1 MSTVALEVIEDA
13 GQAASVLNPIRLQ
26 LLNELVEPDSA
37 AGLARR
43 LKLPRQAVTYH
54 VRQLEADG
62 LVTLVEERRRR
73 NCVERVVQ
81 ATART
86 YVISPGALGAL
97 AADPDQIDDRLSGT
111 YLIAVAARMIRDVAA
126 LQRLAE
132 EPEKRLTTLTI
143 QTEVRFATPA
153 EQHAFAYELADTL
166 GQLVTKY
173 HREDAPEG
181 REFSFTVT
189 GHPTVS
195 PARRQAG
202 QRACPERREWV
213 SGSGVSSMV
222 LATQSA

>member
-1 MSTVALEVIEDA
+1 MSITALEVIEDPH
-13 GQAASVLNPIRLQ
+13 QAASVLDPIRLR

-62 LVTLVEERRRR
+62 LVSFIEERRRR

-86 YVISPGALGAL
+86 YVISPSALGTL
-97 AADPDQIDDRLSGT
+97 AADPDQISDRFSST
-111 YLIAVAARMIRDVAA
+111 YLIAVAARMIRDVTA
-126 LQRLAE
+126 LRHLTDQTGKRLA
-132 EPEKRLTTLTI
+132 TLTI

-181 REFSFTVT
+181 REFSFTLT
-189 GHPTVS
+189 GHPTVP
-195 PARRQAG
+195 PAGRQAG
-202 QRACPERREWV
+202 QRV
-213 SGSGVSSMV
+213 SGSGVSTTV

>member
-1 MSTVALEVIEDA
+1 MSPATLEVIEDP
-13 GQAASVLNPIRLQ
+13 GQAASVLNPTRLR

-62 LVTLVEERRRR
+62 LVSFIEERRRR

-86 YVISPGALGAL
+86 YVISPSALGAL
-97 AADPDQIDDRLSGT
+97 AADPELIDDRLSSS
-111 YLIAVAARMIRDVAA
+111 YLIAVAAQMIRDVAG
-126 LQRLAE
+126 LKRLADRAK
-132 EPEKRLTTLTI
+132 KRLATLTI

-181 REFSFTVT
+181 PEFSFTVT
-189 GHPTVS
+189 GHPTV
-195 PARRQAG
+195 AAAGRQAG
-202 QRACPERREWV
+202 QRD
-213 SGSGVSSMV
+213 SGSGVSTRV
-222 LATQSA
+222 LATRSA

>member
-1 MSTVALEVIEDA
+1 MSPAALVVIEDP
-13 GQAASVLNPIRLQ
+13 GQAASILNPIRLR
-26 LLNELVEPDSA
+26 LLNELIEPDSA

-62 LVTLVEERRRR
+62 LVSLIEERRRR

-97 AADPDQIDDRLSGT
+97 AADPEQIGDRFSST
-111 YLIAVAARMIRDVAA
+111 YLIAVAARMIRDVTA
-126 LQRLAE
+126 LRRLADGAD
-132 EPEKRLTTLTI
+132 KRLTTLTI

-166 GQLVTKY
+166 AQLVTKY

-181 REFSFTVT
+181 REFSFAVT
-189 GHPTVS
+189 GHPTVAPPVANSSVTPGEPEGRYYRVPASS
-195 PARRQAG
+195 P
-202 QRACPERREWV
+202 
-213 SGSGVSSMV
+213 S
-222 LATQSA
+222 

>member
-1 MSTVALEVIEDA
+1 MPLLALEVIDDP
-13 GQAASVLNPIRLQ
+13 GQAASVLNPIRLR

-62 LVTLVEERRRR
+62 LVSLVEERRRR

-97 AADPDQIDDRLSGT
+97 AVDPEQIGDRFSST
-111 YLIAVAARMIRDVAA
+111 FLIAVAARMIRDVSA
-126 LQRLAE
+126 LRRLADQAD
-132 EPEKRLTTLTI
+132 KRLATLTI

-166 GQLVTKY
+166 GQLVMKY

-181 REFSFTVT
+181 PEFSFTVT
-189 GHPTVS
+189 GHPTAA
-195 PARRQAG
+195 PAATN
-202 QRACPERREWV
+202 
-213 SGSGVSSMV
+213 SSATSEDHSHTALTNL
-222 LATQSA
+222 LAAQSA

>member
-1 MSTVALEVIEDA
+1 MSPAALQVIEDPA
-13 GQAASVLNPIRLQ
+13 QAASVLNPIRLQ
-26 LLNELVEPDSA
+26 LLNELRERDSA

-43 LKLPRQAVTYH
+43 LKLPRQAITYH

-62 LVTLVEERRRR
+62 LVRFIEERRCR

-81 ATART
+81 ATARA
-86 YVISPGALGAL
+86 YVISPSALGVL
-97 AADPDQIDDRLSGT
+97 AADPEQVGDRFSPA
-111 YLIAVAARMIRDVAA
+111 YLIAVAARMIHDVSA
-126 LQRLAE
+126 LQHLAVETDQRLA
-132 EPEKRLTTLTI
+132 TIAI

-181 REFSFTVT
+181 PEFSFTVT

-195 PARRQAG
+195 PAGRQPG
-202 QRACPERREWV
+202 KRNR
-213 SGSGVSSMV
+213 GSGAGRKV

>member
-1 MSTVALEVIEDA
+1 MSPAALEVIEDPS
-13 GQAASVLNPIRLQ
+13 QAASVLNPIRLR

-62 LVTLVEERRRR
+62 LVSLIEERRRR

-86 YVISPGALGAL
+86 YVISPSALGTL
-97 AADPDQIDDRLSGT
+97 AADPDQIGDRFSST
-111 YLIAVAARMIRDVAA
+111 YLIAVAARMIRDVTA
-126 LQRLAE
+126 LRRLTDQTGKRLA
-132 EPEKRLTTLTI
+132 TLTI

-181 REFSFTVT
+181 REFSFTLT
-189 GHPTVS
+189 GHPTVP
-195 PARRQAG
+195 PAATN
-202 QRACPERREWV
+202 
-213 SGSGVSSMV
+213 SSATSEDHSQTALTKL
-222 LATQSA
+222 LAVQSA

>member
-1 MSTVALEVIEDA
+1 MSTVALEIIEDP

-26 LLNELVEPDSA
+26 LLNELAEPDSA

-62 LVTLVEERRRR
+62 LVTLIAERRRR

-97 AADPDQIDDRLSGT
+97 EVDPEQIGDPLSSD
-111 YLIAVAARMIRDVAA
+111 YLVAVAARMIRDVTT
-126 LQRLAE
+126 LRRLADDHD
-132 EPEKRLTTLTI
+132 KRLGTLTI
-143 QTEVRFATPA
+143 QTEVRFASPA

-166 GQLVTKY
+166 DQLVTKY

-189 GHPTVS
+189 GHPTVAPATNS
-195 PARRQAG
+195 PR
-202 QRACPERREWV
+202 
-213 SGSGVSSMV
+213 
-222 LATQSA
+222 LATQIA

>member
-1 MSTVALEVIEDA
+1 MSPTALEVIEDP

-26 LLNELVEPDSA
+26 LLKELIEPDSA
-37 AGLARR
+37 AGIARR

-62 LVTLVEERRRR
+62 LVRLVEERRRR

-86 YVISPGALGAL
+86 YVISPGALGVL
-97 AADPDQIDDRLSGT
+97 AAAPGQIGDRLSAT
-111 YLIAVAARMIRDVAA
+111 YLIAVAAQMIRDVAA
-126 LQRLAE
+126 LRRLADE
-132 EPEKRLTTLTI
+132 ADKRLATLTI
-143 QTEVRFATPA
+143 QTEIRFATPA

-181 REFSFTVT
+181 REFSFTVA
-189 GHPTVS
+189 GHPAVS
-195 PARRQAG
+195 GAAG
-202 QRACPERREWV
+202 QRD
-213 SGSGVSSMV
+213 SGGGVGTTA
-222 LATQSA
+222 LATASV

>member
-1 MSTVALEVIEDA
+1 MFPAALEVIEDP

-62 LVTLVEERRRR
+62 LVSFIEERRRR

-86 YVISPGALGAL
+86 YVISPSALGAL
-97 AADPDQIDDRLSGT
+97 AVDPEQIGDRFSST
-111 YLIAVAARMIRDVAA
+111 YLIAVAAGMIRDVTA
-126 LQRLAE
+126 LRHLADGTGKRLA
-132 EPEKRLTTLTI
+132 TLTI
-143 QTEVRFATPA
+143 QSEVRFATPA

-181 REFSFTVT
+181 PEFSFTVT

-195 PARRQAG
+195 PATN
-202 QRACPERREWV
+202 
-213 SGSGVSSMV
+213 SSV
-222 LATQSA
+222 TPTILRHAVPTLR

>member
-1 MSTVALEVIEDA
+1 MSPPPLVVIEDP
-13 GQAASVLNPIRLQ
+13 GQAASVLNPIRLR

-62 LVTLVEERRRR
+62 LLSFIEERRRR

-86 YVISPGALGAL
+86 YVISPNALGAL
-97 AADPDQIDDRLSGT
+97 AADPEQIGDRFSST
-111 YLIAVAARMIRDVAA
+111 YLIAVAARMIRDVTA
-126 LQRLAE
+126 LRRIADEADKRLA
-132 EPEKRLTTLTI
+132 TLTI
-143 QTEVRFATPA
+143 QTDVRFATPA
-153 EQHAFAYELADTL
+153 EQHAFTYELADTL
-166 GQLVTKY
+166 AQLVTKY

-181 REFSFTVT
+181 PEFSFTVT
-189 GHPTVS
+189 GHPTVP
-195 PARRQAG
+195 PAATSSSATLG
-202 QRACPERREWV
+202 TSEPRAVLNRP
-213 SGSGVSSMV
+213 

>member
-1 MSTVALEVIEDA
+1 MSPAALLVIEDPS
-13 GQAASVLNPIRLQ
+13 QAASVLNPIRLR
-26 LLNELVEPDSA
+26 LLNELLEPDSA

-62 LVTLVEERRRR
+62 LVSLVEERRRR

-97 AADPDQIDDRLSGT
+97 AVDPEQIGDRFSST
-111 YLIAVAARMIRDVAA
+111 FLIAVAARMIRDVTA
-126 LQRLAE
+126 LRHLADEADKRLA
-132 EPEKRLTTLTI
+132 TLAI

-181 REFSFTVT
+181 PEFSFTVT

-195 PARRQAG
+195 PVAAT
-202 QRACPERREWV
+202 
-213 SGSGVSSMV
+213 SSPV
-222 LATQSA
+222 AAQSA

>member
-1 MSTVALEVIEDA
+1 MAPAALEVIEDPV
-13 GQAASVLNPIRLQ
+13 QAASVLNPIRLR
-26 LLNELVEPDSA
+26 LLNELIEPDSA

-62 LVTLVEERRRR
+62 LVRLIEERRRR

-86 YVISPGALGAL
+86 YVISPGALGVL
-97 AADPDQIDDRLSGT
+97 AADPEQIGDRFSST
-111 YLIAVAARMIRDVAA
+111 YLVAVAARMIRDITA
-126 LQRLAE
+126 LRHLADEADRRLA
-132 EPEKRLTTLTI
+132 TLTI

-181 REFSFTVT
+181 PEFCFTVA
-189 GHPTVS
+189 GYPTIA
-195 PARRQAG
+195 PAATNTRL
-202 QRACPERREWV
+202 
-213 SGSGVSSMV
+213 
-222 LATQSA
+222 LAAQIA

>member
-1 MSTVALEVIEDA
+1 MSPAALEVIEDP
-13 GQAASVLNPIRLQ
+13 GQAASVLNPIRLR

-62 LVTLVEERRRR
+62 LVSLIEERRRR

-97 AADPDQIDDRLSGT
+97 AVDPEQIGDRVSST
-111 YLIAVAARMIRDVAA
+111 YLIAVAARMIRDVTA
-126 LQRLAE
+126 LRRRADGADKRLA
-132 EPEKRLTTLTI
+132 TLTI

-153 EQHAFAYELADTL
+153 EQHAFTYELADTL
-166 GQLVTKY
+166 EQLVMKY

-181 REFSFTVT
+181 PEFSFTLA

-195 PARRQAG
+195 PPAIN
-202 QRACPERREWV
+202 
-213 SGSGVSSMV
+213 SSV
-222 LATQSA
+222 TPAILRHAVPTLR

>member
-1 MSTVALEVIEDA
+1 MPPAALEVIEDPA
-13 GQAASVLNPIRLQ
+13 QAASVLNPIRLR

-43 LKLPRQAVTYH
+43 LKLSRQAVTYH

-62 LVTLVEERRRR
+62 LVSLIEERRRR

-81 ATART
+81 ATARA
-86 YVISPGALGAL
+86 YVISPSALGPL
-97 AADPDQIDDRLSGT
+97 AVDPEQTGDHFSPT
-111 YLIAVAARMIRDVAA
+111 YLIAVAARMIRDVST
-126 LQRLAE
+126 LRRLAE
-132 EPEKRLTTLTI
+132 QADKRLATLTI

-181 REFSFTVT
+181 PEFSFTLT
-189 GHPTVS
+189 GHPTVA
-195 PARRQAG
+195 PAGRQAG
-202 QRACPERREWV
+202 QRV
-213 SGSGVSSMV
+213 SGSGVSTTV
-222 LATQSA
+222 LATQNA

>member
-1 MSTVALEVIEDA
+1 MSIAALEVIDDPH
-13 GQAASVLNPIRLQ
+13 QAASVLDPIRLR

-62 LVTLVEERRRR
+62 LVSLIEERRRR

-86 YVISPGALGAL
+86 YVISPSALGAL
-97 AADPDQIDDRLSGT
+97 AVDPEQIGDRFSST
-111 YLIAVAARMIRDVAA
+111 YLIAVAARMIRDVSA
-126 LQRLAE
+126 LRHIAHEADRRLA
-132 EPEKRLTTLTI
+132 TLTI
-143 QTEVRFATPA
+143 QTEVRFASPA
-153 EQHAFAYELADTL
+153 EQHAFTYELADTL
-166 GQLVTKY
+166 GQLVAKY

-181 REFSFTVT
+181 PEFSFTVT
-189 GHPTVS
+189 GHPAVAPSTTT
-195 PARRQAG
+195 P
-202 QRACPERREWV
+202 PL
-213 SGSGVSSMV
+213 

>member
-1 MSTVALEVIEDA
+1 MSTIALEVIEDP
-13 GQAASVLNPIRLQ
+13 GKAASVLNPIRLR

-62 LVTLVEERRRR
+62 LVSLIEERRRR

-97 AADPDQIDDRLSGT
+97 AADPEQIGDRFSST
-111 YLIAVAARMIRDVAA
+111 YLIAVAARMIRDVTA
-126 LQRLAE
+126 LRHLADEADKRLA
-132 EPEKRLTTLTI
+132 TLTV
-143 QTEVRFATPA
+143 QAEVRFASPA

-166 GQLVTKY
+166 GQLVIKY

-181 REFSFTVT
+181 QEFSFTVT
-189 GHPTVS
+189 GHPTVP
-195 PARRQAG
+195 PAATI
-202 QRACPERREWV
+202 
-213 SGSGVSSMV
+213 SSASSEDHSRTALTKL
-222 LATQSA
+222 LAAQSA

>member
-1 MSTVALEVIEDA
+1 MSTVALEVIEDP

-26 LLNELVEPDSA
+26 LLNELTEPDSA

-62 LVTLVEERRRR
+62 LVTLIAERRRR

-86 YVISPGALGAL
+86 YVISPAALGAL
-97 AADPDQIDDRLSGT
+97 EVDPEQVGDPLSSA
-111 YLIAVAARMIRDVAA
+111 YLIAVAARIIRDVTS
-126 LQRLAE
+126 LRRLSDDRD
-132 EPEKRLTTLTI
+132 KRLGTLTI
-143 QTEVRFATPA
+143 QTEVRFASPA

-166 GQLVTKY
+166 DQLVTKY
-173 HREDAPEG
+173 HRKDAPEG

-189 GHPTVS
+189 GHPVS
-195 PARRQAG
+195 TAAG
-202 QRACPERREWV
+202 NATNT
-213 SGSGVSSMV
+213 SV
-222 LATQSA
+222 LATQSV

>member
-1 MSTVALEVIEDA
+1 MSPVALEVIEDPA
-13 GQAASVLNPIRLQ
+13 QAASMLNPIRLR

-54 VRQLEADG
+54 VRHLEADG
-62 LVTLVEERRRR
+62 LVSLIAERRRR

-86 YVISPGALGAL
+86 YVISPSALGVL
-97 AADPDQIDDRLSGT
+97 AADPEQIGDRFSST
-111 YLIAVAARMIRDVAA
+111 YLIAVAARLIHDVTA
-126 LQRLAE
+126 LRHLADE
-132 EPEKRLTTLTI
+132 ADKPLATLTI

-153 EQHAFAYELADTL
+153 EQHAFAYELADSMA
-166 GQLVTKY
+166 QLVTKY

-181 REFSFTVT
+181 PEFSFTVT

-195 PARRQAG
+195 PAGRQAG
-202 QRACPERREWV
+202 QRD
-213 SGSGVSSMV
+213 SGSGVSTTV